1 MDLRQLEYF
10 VRIAELGSFTRA
22 AQVLDVAQ
30 PALSRQVRLLEVEL
44 RQNLLLRNGRGV
56 TPTEA
61 GKVLL
66 EHGRGILHQVERAR
80 EDLGRVGGTLAG
92 RVAIGMPPTVA
103 RMMAVPLTRE
113 FRKRMPNAALS
124 ISEGL
129 SAAMLERLIAGR
141 LDVALLYNASASPDI
156 ELTPLREEELML
168 FGAIPKASRSSKGKA
183 NPNPVALADV
193 AKMPLVTPTRPNA
206 IRMLIETTMSSIGC
220 RPNVVLEIDGVE
232 AILDLVADGAG
243 YAILPGYAI
252 NASGRP
258 NAVRAIRI
266 VKPLL
271 KSRLEIA
278 VSSQRATTLT
288 QRAMIDLIHDVA
300 EMLFPPARKTRAA
313 PVTRP

>member
-22 AQVLDVAQ
+22 ARVLDVAQ

-44 RQNLLLRNGRGV
+44 HQNLLLRNGRGV

-92 RVAIGMPPTVA
+92 RVAVGLPPTVA

-141 LDVALLYNASASPDI
+141 VDIALLYNASPSPDI

-168 FGAIPKASRSSKGKA
+168 FGSIPKGARHG
-183 NPNPVALADV
+183 NPTPVALADV
-193 AKMPLVTPTRPNA
+193 ATMPLVTPTRPNA
-206 IRMLIETTMSSIGC
+206 IRMLIETSMSSIGC

-266 VKPLL
+266 IKPPLR
-271 KSRLEIA
+271 SRLEIA

-288 QRAMIDLIHDVA
+288 QRAMLALIHDVA
-300 EMLFPPARKTRAA
+300 RTLFPMASKSRAA
-313 PVTRP
+313 PRSGALTRS